1 MNLFDIDHFTSSMPA
16 PENQDAAVLRIPI
29 DKIVEDSS
37 QPRTQFDEEKLQE
50 LVESIREHGNNSPI
64 HVRPADENGIHTII
78 SGARRYRASVLAG
91 REWVR
96 AIIEDDADRFDEY
109 AQVSENTKRE
119 GLNALD
125 MAQFIQ
131 RRKTIYGEK
140 NSAIAT
146 RLGVRSSYIV
156 HHLALLDAPDLILA
170 AFNDGRIKSAESV
183 WELCRLYER
192 DPERTAVLLES
203 GNDITRRMIREASE
217 NVHPLSAGAMAA
229 SRSEKEEPNTPPP
242 DAATESPISWA
253 PRSSNDFKQEAV
265 SEPIGEIVPKVNLA
279 APPIPPIADKT
290 KTVRPDSSI
299 STPSGNAPLLYKPVV
314 YGFLQGEHVEI
325 CIYRAPTRTGWLWVE
340 NLLTRIAVEV
350 PAGDVVLDRL
360 EESV

>member
-1 MNLFDIDHFTSSMPA
+1 MNLFDIDHFTSSMPT

-64 HVRPADENGIHTII
+64 HVRPADENGIHMII
-78 SGARRYRASVLAG
+78 SGARRFRASVLAG

-96 AIIEDDADRFDEY
+96 AIIEDDAQRFDEY

-125 MAQFIQ
+125 IAQFIK
-131 RRKTIYGEK
+131 RRKEVFGEK
-140 NSAIAT
+140 NKDIAEK
-146 RLGVRSSYIV
+146 LGVRSEYIV
-156 HHLALLDAPDLILA
+156 HHLALLDAPIA
-170 AFNDGRIKSAESV
+170 IQEAFQGGRIKGAQLV

-192 DPERTAVLLES
+192 EPEQATTLLES
-203 GNDITRRMIREASE
+203 GVDITRRMIREASE
-217 NVHPLSAGAMAA
+217 NHHPLPIAGAATSLSENEGKSAA
-229 SRSEKEEPNTPPP
+229 PSV
-242 DAATESPISWA
+242 AATERPISVA

-265 SEPIGEIVPKVNLA
+265 SDPIGESLPKPNHVEQPVADQNKMVHA
-279 APPIPPIADKT
+279 AYT
-290 KTVRPDSSI
+290 NVE
-299 STPSGNAPLLYKPVV
+299 PSGHVTLCKPVV
-314 YGFLQGEHVEI
+314 YGFLNGEPVEI
-325 CIYRAPTRTGWLWVE
+325 CIYRAPTRKGWLWVE
-340 NLLTRIAVEV
+340 NLVTQIAVEV
-350 PAGDVVLDRL
+350 PAGDIVLDRL

>member
-29 DKIVEDSS
+29 DRIVEDSS

-96 AIIEDDADRFDEY
+96 AIIEDDAQRFDEY

-125 MAQFIQ
+125 IAHFIQ
-131 RRKTIYGEK
+131 RRKEVFGEK
-140 NSAIAT
+140 NKEIAEK
-146 RLGVRSSYIV
+146 LGVRSEYIV
-156 HHLALLDAPDLILA
+156 HHLALLGAPIEILE
-170 AFNDGRIKSAESV
+170 AFKDGRIKGAQLA

-192 DPERTAVLLES
+192 VPEQALSLLES
-203 GNDITRRMIREASE
+203 GADITRRMIREASGAS
-217 NVHPLSAGAMAA
+217 HPLPAVVIDDN
-229 SRSEKEEPNTPPP
+229 RSENEEPTPVPFVV
-242 DAATESPISWA
+242 ATERPITVASC
-253 PRSSNDFKQEAV
+253 PSDDFKQEAV
-265 SEPIGEIVPKVNLA
+265 SEPIGEIMPKVNLSA
-279 APPIPPIADKT
+279 PPIADKT

-299 STPSGNAPLLYKPVV
+299 STPSGNEPLLYKPVV
-314 YGFLQGEHVEI
+314 YGFLQGERVEI

-340 NLLTRIAVEV
+340 NLVTQIAVEV